1 MYARI
6 TLLISCI
13 LILYSQVIEVEASV
27 EKDYIHIVN
36 QKSLSDQEI
45 RSSIEDEAVKVTD
58 SSFNM
63 NKSKVLKYKDV
74 DAVNESQAQAQSQQ
88 DDETDLSGIITDSD
102 ALIDQ
107 IKSESINNKDS
118 IYYLSFGYVAL
129 ILCLI
134 YFLWIKQ

>member
-63 NKSKVLKYKDV
+63 NKSKVLKYKDI